1 MIFEFEGKRP
11 SIGKGVFIAP
21 TAVII
26 GDVVIGDGSSVW
38 HGAVLRGDDGK
49 ITIGRNSNIQ
59 DNAVLHTSPEYP
71 TILADE
77 VTIGHGAL
85 LEGCTIESGAI
96 VGMGAI
102 VLENTVVE
110 EQAMLAAGSVV
121 RPGTRI
127 PR

>member
-1 MIFEFEGKRP
+1 MAMLEVFGMAKRP
-11 SIGKGVFIAP
+11 
-21 TAVII
+21 
-26 GDVVIGDGSSVW
+26 
-38 HGAVLRGDDGK
+38 RGDDGG

-110 EQAMLAAGSVV
+110 EHQRTLQQAA
-121 RPGTRI
+121 
-127 PR
+127 